1 MLINEHDKT
10 KDMLAKMRG
19 LLKEQEAGWEPT
31 NVAEPEAEEETPE
44 APQQSAG
51 DIITMEG
58 VELEEE
64 IQKFKDAVSK
74 RVSDRDFE
82 PLKIYK
88 SSGNVVWGGKV
99 PEFGFEWVFDLR
111 NNNEVAIISEYMV
124 LDDDSIK
131 LLKLLMVY
139 YETWST
145 DWYDRVDSEYPREPE
160 PEPEPEEGEEESP
173 EMV

>member
-10 KDMLAKMRG
+10 KDMLAKMRD
-19 LLKEQEAGWEPT
+19 LLNEQEAGWEET
-31 NVAEPEAEEETPE
+31 NVVEPEAEEETPE
-44 APQQSAG
+44 APQETAG
-51 DIITMEG
+51 DIVTMEG
-58 VELEEE
+58 GELDEE

-88 SSGNVVWGGKV
+88 SSGNVVWGGKI

-131 LLKLLMVY
+131 ILKFLMVY

-145 DWYDRVDSEYPREPE
+145 EWYDRVDAEYSGD
-160 PEPEPEEGEEESP
+160 PEEADEGGDEP
-173 EMV
+173 LDMA

>member
-1 MLINEHDKT
+1 MLNEHDKT

-19 LLKEQEAGWEPT
+19 LLNEQEAGWEPT
-31 NVAEPEAEEETPE
+31 DVAEPEAEVEEPKSSSSDVVT
-44 APQQSAG
+44 
-51 DIITMEG
+51 IEG
-58 VELEEE
+58 SELDEE

-88 SSGNVVWGGKV
+88 SSGNVVWGGKI
-99 PEFGFEWVFDLR
+99 PEFGLEWVFDLR
-111 NNNEVAIISEYMV
+111 NNNEVAVISEYMV

-131 LLKLLMVY
+131 VLKLLMVY

-145 DWYDRVDSEYPREPE
+145 EWYDRVDAEYSDDLPSEED
-160 PEPEPEEGEEESP
+160 EGGMEIA
-173 EMV
+173 

>member
-10 KDMLAKMRG
+10 KEMIAKVRG
-19 LLKEQEAGWEPT
+19 LLTEQ
-31 NVAEPEAEEETPE
+31 PEAEIEEPAIEGDEDQEETP
-44 APQQSAG
+44 QNTSG
-51 DIITMEG
+51 DIVTIEDT
-58 VELEEE
+58 ELEEE
-64 IQKFKDAVSK
+64 VQKFKDAVSK

-88 SSGNVVWGGKV
+88 SSGNVIWGGNI

-111 NNNEVAIISEYMV
+111 NNNEVAIISEYLV

-145 DWYDRVDSEYPREPE
+145 EWYDRVDSEYASDTEE
-160 PEPEPEEGEEESP
+160 EVQEEGGEEPMELA
-173 EMV
+173 